1 MINFQDLG
9 LSAPLL
15 RAIEEKGYEN
25 PTPIQEQAIPPVLR
39 GRDLQGCAQTGT
51 GKTAAFTLPI
61 LQLLA
66 AEPPVRGRREIR
78 ALVLTP
84 TRELAIQIDEC
95 CRDYARYMPIRHCVI
110 FGGVNQRPQV
120 EALQQGVDLL
130 VATPGRLLDLIGQ
143 GYISL
148 THLRFFVLDEADR
161 MLDMGFIHDIRRILP
176 LLPERRQTLFFSATM
191 PAEIAA
197 LAARILHDPELVSV
211 TPPAS
216 VVETIAQRV
225 HFAEKSEKSALLI
238 DLLRHSEARQVL
250 VFTRTKHGAD
260 RLARILNKAGI
271 EAAALHGNKS
281 QNARVRAMN
290 DFKSGAC
297 RVLIATDIA
306 ARGIDIDQLPLV
318 INYELPEVA
327 ETYVHRI
334 GRTGRAGRDGAAWSF
349 CSEAEL
355 EYLLDIQRLTGLT
368 IPVEGEVPEY
378 AARALA
384 EAERKQAAKAGR
396 RSAPHSAPK
405 AAPAPKRKEKE
416 ARPAAT
422 PAGAPAIAPQA
433 EAREK
438 AEKMEQGEKTGKA
451 PQPQPSESLE
461 NSQKAQG
468 PQPSEHPE
476 KPEKRE
482 SSEISAAENAP
493 KKRRRRRH
501 RGQGPEHGVGN
512 GPEEAGIGAGAE
524 RAEPAAMES
533 SAATVETSGT
543 KPAAGVPRPS
553 HAATQPAEPTG
564 LGSGAAPEAAAE
576 PQSASA
582 ASATSAASAASAP
595 ESGDKPRKRRR
606 KKSAPTAD
614 SAAGSASE
622 TAARQKPAAPVA
634 EKAPKTA
641 ARQNTATPA
650 AGEAPKTAA
659 RQKPA
664 TPAAE
669 EAPKTAARQKPAD
682 SAPEKQPSARPGTK
696 RNTPNPSA
704 RPEKARTH
712 NAPRL
717 EYVDNEPKTGIER
730 ARNRRVPDREHEQS
744 KSQKEIP
751 HTNDWKNRVKSL
763 LLRSFR
769 K

>member
-95 CRDYARYMPIRHCVI
+95 CRDYARYTPIRHCVI

-290 DFKSGAC
+290 DFKSGTC

-334 GRTGRAGRDGAAWSF
+334 GRTGRAGRNGAAWSF

-384 EAERKQAAKAGR
+384 EAERKQAGKSGR

-416 ARPAAT
+416 ARPAAK
-422 PAGAPAIAPQA
+422 PAGAPAISPQA
-433 EAREK
+433 EAQEK
-438 AEKMEQGEKTGKA
+438 AEKEEPGEKTGKT
-451 PQPQPSESLE
+451 PQPQPSEHL
-461 NSQKAQG
+461 
-468 PQPSEHPE
+468 E
-476 KPEKRE
+476 KPDKRE

-501 RGQGPEHGVGN
+501 RGQETENGAGH
-512 GPEEAGIGAGAE
+512 GPEEAGAE

-533 SAATVETSGT
+533 AAATAETSGT
-543 KPAAGVPRPS
+543 KPAAGVSRPS
-553 HAATQPAEPTG
+553 HAATKPAKPTG
-564 LGSGAAPEAAAE
+564 SRSGAAPEAAAGSQ
-576 PQSASA
+576 PAS
-582 ASATSAASAASAP
+582 TP
-595 ESGDKPRKRRR
+595 ESGDNPRKRRR

-614 SAAGSASE
+614 STVGSA
-622 TAARQKPAAPVA
+622 PAS
-634 EKAPKTA
+634 
-641 ARQNTATPA
+641 
-650 AGEAPKTAA
+650 
-659 RQKPA
+659 
-664 TPAAE
+664 PAAE
-669 EAPKTAARQKPAD
+669 KAPKTAARQKPAD

-704 RPEKARTH
+704 RPEKARTRST
-712 NAPRL
+712 PRPN
-717 EYVDNEPKTGIER
+717 EEEEEPKTGIER
-730 ARNRRVPDREHEQS
+730 ARERQMPDHENEQMEA
-744 KSQKEIP
+744 QKRNP